1 MSEKLANVFDVEHHD
16 VVLSDQEST
25 QVVVPA
31 NTENAEDSDMDFA
44 RSNYYEIIDQS
55 KAAINTAMR
64 IAAESENP
72 RAIEVLSGLLK
83 NAADINRQ
91 LVQMNKDRQD
101 VKIAKNAA
109 KTAPSSGSTQQLTQH
124 NNIIMTGSLQDITK
138 LLKDQQI

>member
-109 KTAPSSGSTQQLTQH
+109 KTAPASGSAPQIQSTNTVVF
-124 NNIIMTGSLQDITK
+124 TGTAADITK
-138 LLKDQQI
+138 LLNNK